1 MRLKTIFSIGSIG
14 IKYAKI
20 MGYRVIGIVAEKDQ
34 AAANLALEM
43 GADEVIVTFRSL
55 IQSLVY
61 DGPIDQHSNFVK
73 GKTNGGVQ
81 ASLVT
86 VPLISVYEQAL
97 QSLKRGGR
105 LVMIGLTKEKLS
117 VTVSECISKQIQ
129 IVGSLVGTRT
139 DLQEALDMAQKY
151 KIECKVQTCQLE
163 QINEVFDD
171 MRNCRLIGRM
181 VIDFTTNSK

>member
-43 GADEVIVTFRSL
+43 GADEV
-55 IQSLVY
+55 Y

-73 GKTNGGVQ
+73 EKTNGGVQ

-86 VPLISVYEQAL
+86 VPLISVYEQVL